1 MGFSKKKIFKIKKK
15 KIDKDINEDNL
26 NNKNNKNEFEYV
38 YDEIKEQKKIEDIN
52 QQDPIKMF
60 IEFNKYSHIKDI
72 KTDKLYYKHK
82 KKFRFK
88 KL

>member
-1 MGFSKKKIFKIKKK
+1 MGFSKKKIFRIKKK
-15 KIDKDINEDNL
+15 KIDKDINNDNL
-26 NNKNNKNEFEYV
+26 NNKNNINEYV

-60 IEFNKYSHIKDI
+60 IEFNKYAHIKNI

-88 KL
+88 KV